1 VLGAL
6 GADGRLLLG
15 KKVFLLVRKPG
26 QVEETAMDAGSRE
39 VSSEQCVEMV
49 AL

>member
-1 VLGAL
+1 MAGYYWEE
-6 GADGRLLLG
+6 
-15 KKVFLLVRKPG
+15 KYSYSRKPG

-39 VSSEQCVEMV
+39 VGSEQCVEMV